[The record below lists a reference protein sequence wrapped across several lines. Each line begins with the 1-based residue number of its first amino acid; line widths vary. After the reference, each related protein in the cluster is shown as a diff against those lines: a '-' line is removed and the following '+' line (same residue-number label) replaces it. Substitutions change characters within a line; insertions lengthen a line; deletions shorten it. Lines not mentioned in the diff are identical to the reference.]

1 MKEEKPLIY
10 ATYNGDSFDWGF
22 IEARAK
28 VYGINM
34 RQVISLLKI

>member
-10 ATYNGDSFDWGF
+10 VTYNGDAFDWGF

-28 VYGINM
+28 VYNIDM
-34 RQVISLLKI
+34 RKVIFI